1 MVSMAACGIA
11 FSQSHTDR
19 SISSAKD
26 QSGRFQRYEN
36 DPLKLL
42 SVSGIE
48 RSAGN
53 DRDELES
60 REDRRV
66 RRLSLISLDGT

>member
-1 MVSMAACGIA
+1 MVSTAACGIA

-36 DPLKLL
+36 DPFRPL

-48 RSAGN
+48 RLAGN
-53 DRDELES
+53 GRDELES